1 MGGGAGGAGQCPFP
15 AARRYPAL
23 TAPSAPWG
31 RHVGAPTNLIG
42 DNLDAN
48 FYNATKCRS
57 EKFKGDAMSEDD
69 PGALSPGSE
78 AEVWDTQYLPSSQGF
93 GVFREGLCTAFMP
106 WSINSEPQGEFDG
119 RIESVRLENGLVGR
133 VRMTPV
139 VAARTKADVSNSSAE
154 CIYGNF
160 VLAGELHVEQRGR
173 RNVARPGDVILYD
186 SAFPVTVK
194 EQHDHHYEDLPF
206 LIPKSEFAAIKDLDN
221 VFGNVVLRRE
231 ALIRPLSSSLAF
243 LAENMSSLSG
253 VEVAGLFDAC
263 VSLLPVAVG
272 YAERERNQKAD
283 IPQANEMLRAVL
295 DFVNRHISSADL
307 SPRAA
312 ADNLGITT
320 RYVHKLF
327 AAQHTTFG
335 SYVTS
340 KKLDLICKDLI
351 SPSYHYE
358 AISAFAYRWGFNDL
372 STFNR
377 TFKQRYGVTPR
388 QYRARVWT

>member
-1 MGGGAGGAGQCPFP
+1 
-15 AARRYPAL
+15 
-23 TAPSAPWG
+23 
-31 RHVGAPTNLIG
+31 
-42 DNLDAN
+42 
-48 FYNATKCRS
+48 
-57 EKFKGDAMSEDD
+57 
-69 PGALSPGSE
+69 
-78 AEVWDTQYLPSSQGF
+78 
-93 GVFREGLCTAFMP
+93 
-106 WSINSEPQGEFDG
+106 
-119 RIESVRLENGLVGR
+119 
-133 VRMTPV
+133 
-139 VAARTKADVSNSSAE
+139 
-154 CIYGNF
+154 
-160 VLAGELHVEQRGR
+160 
-173 RNVARPGDVILYD
+173 
-186 SAFPVTVK
+186 VK

-272 YAERERNQKAD
+272 YSERERNQKAD

-358 AISAFAYRWGFNDL
+358 AISALAYRWGFNDL